1 MTKCPD
7 TMRNNMKR
15 LFASATAI
23 SLMFCGGLY
32 AQNALAASAGCDWDS
47 SSAVKAP
54 LDTRLTIGGY
64 VTVGEDLPIGSVI
77 YSQRIQT
84 NGSGA
89 SLLCRAGVYD
99 LVNTVISAPHGQSS
113 YRDATFPTVFNTN
126 ISGVGVALWQ
136 GTPDGNSGSH
146 LQLPGRLTAFFS
158 PSSESVF
165 NFTGQ
170 DDAAVSFNIAMIK
183 IAANIG
189 SGTISSSDLPR
200 FKTSF
205 DGNGESFVYQQARIV
220 GNLTAIPATCNVGN
234 NYYLPLGEHYPD
246 EFNGIG
252 STAGSA
258 ETQIVLSGCPAFYGS
273 TSYGVFKPN
282 VISLKLTP
290 RNGFIDAERGISKL
304 NTTAGDAAS
313 GIGVQLSFR
322 QENGNYQWAKFNQNI
337 NLANYITF
345 LEDRGSDY
353 SLGVKAT
360 YIQTSTPI
368 RAGRADAQ
376 IEFMITYQ

>member
-1 MTKCPD
+1 
-7 TMRNNMKR
+7 MRKNMKR
-15 LFASATAI
+15 IFASVTAI
-23 SLMFCGGLY
+23 SLMLCGSLY
-32 AQNALAASAGCDWDS
+32 TQNTLAASAGCDWDS
-47 SSAVKAP
+47 SSAVNTP

-84 NGSGA
+84 NGNGA
-89 SLLCRAGVYD
+89 SLLCHAGSYH
-99 LVNTVISAPHGQSS
+99 LVNTVISAPHGQSNYS
-113 YRDATFPTVFNTN
+113 NATFPTVFNTN

-136 GTPDGNSGSH
+136 GTPDGNGGSR
-146 LQLPGRLTAFFS
+146 LQVPGRLTNFFS
-158 PSSESVF
+158 PNSDSVF

-170 DDAAVSFNIAMIK
+170 DDAAVSFNIALIK
-183 IAANIG
+183 IATNIG
-189 SGTISSSDLPR
+189 SGTINSSDLPR

-205 DGNGESFVYQQARIV
+205 DGDGVSFVYQQARII
-220 GNLTAIPATCNVGN
+220 GNLTAIPATCNVGS

-246 EFNGIG
+246 EFNGID

-258 ETQIVLSGCPAFYGS
+258 ETQIVLSGCPAFYGT
-273 TSYGVFKPN
+273 TSFGVFRPN
-282 VISLKLTP
+282 IISLKLTP

-313 GIGVQLSFR
+313 GVGVQLSLR
-322 QENGNYQWAKFNQNI
+322 QENGNYRAAKFNQDI
-337 NLANYITF
+337 NLADYITF
-345 LEDRGSDY
+345 LEDRGGDY

-360 YIQTSTPI
+360 YIQTSAPI